1 MTYAVIPAKN
11 FHHAKQRLAGILQ
24 AHERAI
30 LAQATLTDTLRAC
43 TQTQELDGVGV
54 VTCDQSVAAVAE
66 ALGAEVLWEPEA
78 GGHSQAVAFGI
89 QVCRQR
95 GLRSMLTLPGDL
107 PLLTVV
113 DVQALVLASVAAVVL
128 VPNRDDSGT
137 NAMILSPPDCLPVA
151 FGDDSFQR
159 HLRLAAARQ
168 LTVEVRRLPH
178 VALDLDT
185 PADLAFF
192 ITQRIPCQSWDAL
205 AALGVL
211 DRFPT
216 ALAAQSGES

>member
-11 FHHAKQRLAGILQ
+11 FHHAKQRLAGVLQ
-24 AHERAI
+24 EHERVM

-43 TQTQELDGVGV
+43 TQAQGLDGVGV
-54 VTCDQSVAAVAE
+54 VTCDQSVATVAE

-78 GGHSQAVAFGI
+78 RGHSQAVAFGV
-89 QVCRQR
+89 QVCQQR
-95 GLRSMLTLPGDL
+95 GLHSMLTLPGDL
-107 PLLTVV
+107 PLLTVA
-113 DVQALVLASVAAVVL
+113 DVQALAVASFAAVVL

-137 NAMILSPPDCLPVA
+137 NAMILSPPACLPVA

-159 HLRLAAARQ
+159 HLRLATARQ
-168 LTVEVRRLPH
+168 LAVEVRRLPH

-192 ITQRIPCQSWDAL
+192 IAQRVPCQSWHVL
-205 AALGVL
+205 TALGVL

-216 ALAAQSGES
+216 ALAAQPGES